1 MVYAGEKISI
11 GLGRDGL
18 TGNVNLSQVDPSR
31 LLEANNLTYENGTLQ
46 KEGGVELYSTQ
57 RMLGSPDIIGG
68 WDWDHDGVS
77 QRVIIVID
85 TGTILK
91 DSGGGTFGDT
101 LKSGLTVA
109 DVVPVFV
116 EGGKEGAALDRKLFI
131 FTGKNAVQ
139 VLAADGATTSDLATP
154 PADWTTGNPSFGL
167 NHEDRVWGGGNT
179 NDPHRLYYSTT
190 TDHEDFTG
198 TGSGSISVFPGE
210 GERLVAAVSF
220 KGIVIAAKFPKG
232 LYVVDT
238 TDVTVSNWRVDRL
251 TDKIGTR
258 NGLTMFLISD
268 DVIVMDTSGNVHLV
282 SAALEFG
289 NFLNSSL
296 SDAQD
301 MGPFIRRNINL
312 SALDLA
318 QGIFYEAKREVH
330 FAMPDIG
337 SSTPTRRLVIDF
349 NRPDFPRFRFSD
361 VGTARSIW
369 LYKDSDGIL
378 RPRIGTPL
386 GDVSNLDSTA
396 RSLEAFVTDTTITTV
411 GYEGKFRTSS
421 SDFSE
426 ADPILGTIRK
436 NGSFLELVV
445 DPTGDWNLSVDVLW
459 DDEVRE
465 TVQFNLG
472 ADGAALG
479 AFVLDT
485 DKLADDR
492 VVTKRRRITGG
503 GRRFGIAGRNS
514 GNAQD
519 FSIAEAF
526 LYFKRGDERLKP

>member
-1 MVYAGEKISI
+1 MVYTGEKISI
-11 GLGRDGL
+11 GLGQDGL
-18 TGNVNLSQVDPSR
+18 TGNVNLSQVSPSR
-31 LLEANNLTYENGTLQ
+31 LLEANNITYENGTLQ
-46 KEGGVELYSTQ
+46 KEGGAELYTDAAI
-57 RMLGSPDIIGG
+57 GGTPEVIGG

-77 QRVIIVID
+77 QRAIVM
-85 TGTILK
+85 TSAGTILK

-101 LKSGLTVA
+101 LKSGLTA
-109 DVVPVFV
+109 SDVVPIFV

-154 PADWTTGNPSFGL
+154 PADWASGNPSFGL
-167 NHEDRVWGGGNT
+167 NHEDRIWGGGNT

-190 TDHEDFTG
+190 TDHEGFTG
-198 TGSGSISVFPGE
+198 TGSGSLSVFPGE

-251 TDKIGTR
+251 TDKIGAQ
-258 NGLTMFLISD
+258 NGLMMFLISD
-268 DVIVMDTSGNVHLV
+268 DVIMMDTSGNVHLV

-312 SALDLA
+312 SGLGLV
-318 QGIFYEAKREVH
+318 QGIFYEAKRQVH
-330 FAMPDIG
+330 FAVPGIG
-337 SSTPTRRLVIDF
+337 SSIPERRLVVDF

-361 VGTARSIW
+361 FDSSRSIW
-369 LYKDSDGIL
+369 LYKDPDGIP
-378 RPRIGTPL
+378 RPRIGSA
-386 GDVSNLDSTA
+386 GGEVFNLDTTA
-396 RSLEAFVTDTTITTV
+396 RSLEFLVGSVVNTQ

-421 SDFSE
+421 DDFSR
-426 ADPILGTIRK
+426 ADPALGTLRK

-445 DPTGDWNLSVDVLW
+445 EPTGDWNLSVDILW
-459 DDEVRE
+459 DDEVTQ

-472 ADGAALG
+472 TTGATLG
-479 AFVLDT
+479 SFTLDT
-485 DKLADDR
+485 DKLANDR
-492 VVTKRRRITGG
+492 VTNKRQRITGG
-503 GRRFGIAGRNS
+503 GRRFAIAGRNS
-514 GNAQD
+514 GDAQD
-519 FSIAEAF
+519 FSIAEAI
-526 LYFKRGDERLKP
+526 LYYKRSNERL